1 MRAVSSIT
9 LSRSRSDVIGL
20 VSDHVHDHAS
30 GALLGLVHEQ
40 LQFLRA
46 SDQTIA
52 LRQKLLATKEL
63 KFAEIGKDRK
73 RITGRKRV
81 SPWACCQKSRNDEAK
96 RSCKAHG
103 PTSYSGQSVTKAANP
118 AKASDLLHE

>member
-9 LSRSRSDVIGL
+9 LNRSRSDVIGL

-81 SPWACCQKSRNDEAK
+81 KF
-96 RSCKAHG
+96 
-103 PTSYSGQSVTKAANP
+103 
-118 AKASDLLHE
+118 